1 MKENDKRTYLDE
13 VVSKSLSEEM
23 IFKERNKKN
32 EKEPA
37 LLHLER
43 RAFETGYNKHKA
55 QISLLLY
62 YGTDR
67 RPVWLKQSK
76 QRKEWNRMKL

>member
-1 MKENDKRTYLDE
+1 MKENDRRTYLDE

-43 RAFETGYNKHKA
+43 RAFKTE
-55 QISLLLY
+55 
-62 YGTDR
+62 GTTNTKPK
-67 RPVWLKQSK
+67 PVCYCIMEQTEG
-76 QRKEWNRMKL
+76 QCG